1 MKQCQLQKLQC
12 PHFLGTNFA
21 LRFDSKYNHHKTVQ
35 KLFLQQV
42 QSCIKARY
50 VM

>member
-1 MKQCQLQKLQC
+1 MQQCQLQKLQC
-12 PHFLGTNFA
+12 AHFLGTNFA
-21 LRFDSKYNHHKTVQ
+21 LCLDGKYNHHKTVQ

-50 VM
+50 VV